1 MKEQYT
7 ITEEKTPGYAKAT
20 KDRKSF
26 QPVKNSISMTNQK
39 EQPSLGEQM
48 RNREKRHEITILQ
61 KITDICDCCPDC
73 SDCTFAMEAQA
84 ADRCLRVKRN
94 LIYIGVIDP

>member
-1 MKEQYT
+1 MRDYT
-7 ITEEKTPGYAKAT
+7 IKEVPNPAYQKAM

-26 QPVKNSISMTNQK
+26 QPVKNSISMANQSM
-39 EQPSLGEQM
+39 QPSLGEQM
-48 RNREKRHEITILQ
+48 RTREKRYEISILQ
-61 KITDICDCCPDC
+61 KIKDICDCCPDC
-73 SDCTFAMEAQA
+73 SDCTFAMEVQA